1 MLINFSVKNFG
12 PIKDKQTI
20 SFEATKSD
28 HLEDYYVV
36 KTKTGHRL
44 LKIALIY
51 GANASGKTTILQAL
65 DFLRD
70 LVVEPKSQKTE
81 ELEYQPFLFDTDSPH
96 QNSSMSIEFVADET
110 RYLYEV
116 EFNRKAV
123 VNERLYAYNPK
134 RSLVYERSTDLEK
147 QLSELKFGSK
157 YDIDAT
163 TRKNL
168 ETNTLWNNTVLGG
181 FLKTNLDFKEL
192 KSVVNWFEAYLYPI
206 IYPRTILERFVTSRI
221 NEGMLTKQDILSI
234 LKKADLY
241 ISDLNIKKE
250 EQKIPEKLVEL
261 FEIMVKDRT
270 TDDPN
275 IKFEE
280 KKIVKISIEF
290 QHKVKKGIYT
300 LPIEEE
306 SEGTKRYFA
315 LSGLLAIMIKHS
327 VLFPI
332 DELEASLHPE
342 LFMHFILTFL
352 NNAKQSQ
359 LIATTHNREIF
370 MNKDIFRNDAI
381 WFTEKNEN
389 GATEIYSLAD
399 FDSTVIRNTS
409 SIYNAYKSG
418 RLGAVPNLGDIFINL
433 DK

>member
-1 MLINFSVKNFG
+1 MIINFSIQNFG
-12 PIKDKQTI
+12 PIRDKQTI

-28 HLEDYYVV
+28 HLEDYYVI

-70 LVVEPKSQKTE
+70 LVVKPKGQKTE
-81 ELEYQPFLFDTDSPH
+81 ELKYQPFLFDANTPH
-96 QNSSMSIEFVADET
+96 QNSFMSIEFIANDI
-110 RYLYEV
+110 RYFYEV

-123 VNERLYAYNPK
+123 VKERLYAYNPK
-134 RSLVYERSTDLEK
+134 KSLVYERSTDLEK

-163 TRKNL
+163 TKKNL

-192 KSVVNWFEAYLYPI
+192 KSVVSWFEDYLNAI
-206 IYPRTILERFVTSRI
+206 IYPENFLKEVITSKIDEGILF
-221 NEGMLTKQDILSI
+221 KKDILSI
-234 LKKADLY
+234 LKKADLQ
-241 ISDLNIKKE
+241 ISDLTIKKE
-250 EQKIPEKLVEL
+250 EQKIPDEL
-261 FEIMVKDRT
+261 FELFT
-270 TDDPN
+270 ELQSNESN
-275 IKFEE
+275 IKFKTDER
-280 KKIVKISIEF
+280 KIVRISIEF
-290 QHKVKKGIYT
+290 QHKVNNGVYS
-300 LPIEEE
+300 LPIDWE

-315 LSGLLAIMIKHS
+315 LSGLLVMMIKHS
-327 VLFPI
+327 VLFPV
-332 DELEASLHPE
+332 DELEASLHPD
-342 LFMHFILTFL
+342 LFLHFILTFL
-352 NNAKQSQ
+352 SNAKQSQ

-370 MNKDIFRNDAI
+370 MNKDIFRNDVI
-381 WFTEKNEN
+381 WFTEKNES

-409 SIYNAYKSG
+409 SVYNAYKSG